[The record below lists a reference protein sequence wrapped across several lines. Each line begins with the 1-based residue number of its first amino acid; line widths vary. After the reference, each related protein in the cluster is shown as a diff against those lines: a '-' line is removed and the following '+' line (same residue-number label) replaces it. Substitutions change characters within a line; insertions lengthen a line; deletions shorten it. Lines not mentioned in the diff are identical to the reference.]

1 MKEMKHAEA
10 LVKGI
15 IESLQSDERSVI
27 IARVFGSAF
36 DAPFYREALKSFS
49 SKVIDPPVSELG
61 LAGVGVGAAMTGL
74 RPLVSLSNSA
84 FTFQAFP
91 QIVSEAANIHYAT
104 RGRVSVPITFYM
116 FGGIRPGTA
125 YQHSAIPLSMFWNTP
140 GLQIAVPSSPVDAKG
155 LIKTAM
161 LRSNSPTIFM
171 DHELLQQ
178 MVGSVPEEGFE
189 IPFGVAKVKREGN
202 DVTIVAT
209 SIMVNRALEAS
220 NLLMQKYSI
229 SAEVVDPRT
238 LVPLDRSTIMRS
250 VEKTG
255 RLVIADES
263 QMSCGVSA
271 EIAALV
277 ANEEFDHLKAP
288 IKRVTIPD
296 VPVSF
301 SKVEEEAA
309 TPTSEKI
316 VRAVREICK

>member
-1 MKEMKHAEA
+1 MRYEEA
-10 LVKGI
+10 LVEGI
-15 IESLQSDERSVI
+15 IESLQSDERVMI

-36 DAPFYREALKSFS
+36 EAAFYRKALERFS
-49 SKVIDPPVSELG
+49 AKVIDPPVSELG

-84 FTFQAFP
+84 FAFQAFP
-91 QIVSEAANIHYAT
+91 QIASEAANIHYAT

-140 GLQIAVPSSPVDAKG
+140 GLQIAVPSSPADAKG

-161 LRSNSPTIFM
+161 LRSNNPTIFM
-171 DHELLQQ
+171 DHELMQL
-178 MVGSVPEEGFE
+178 MVGSVPDEEFE
-189 IPFGVAKVKREGN
+189 IPFGVAEVKREGE

-209 SIMVNRALEAS
+209 SIMVSRALEAS
-220 NLLMQKYSI
+220 NLLMQKHGV

-238 LVPLDRSTIMRS
+238 LVPLDKKTIMHS

-277 ANEEFDHLKAP
+277 ANEEFGHLKAP
-288 IKRVTIPD
+288 IKRVAIPN

-309 TPTSEKI
+309 TPSAEKI
-316 VRAVREICK
+316 VSAVREICK